1 MVALVAC
8 GHTLGGVHGANFPLI
23 VRPGSAPDDF
33 ALLDGTRGFDERI
46 ASNFVNNVSGNPLTS
61 PFARANSRDSDNKVF
76 SIDGNATIRAL
87 ADPAVFR
94 TTCARV
100 LQQMIDTVPRGVNLS
115 AAPLTPYEL
124 KPVNLSLALAANDS
138 LRFAGTLRLRTTAR
152 PLSTVSA
159 LALRYTPRQ
168 GPAACPACVV
178 STRLAATDALFGES
192 FAYYAFD
199 AAIPAN
205 ASIASFT
212 AHLALADGQSVTFD
226 NNGAR
231 FPVSDAVLLLPAQ
244 SCVVATTLTVVAAVR
259 NTLTAPN
266 VSLALTTKTPRDCCV
281 VPALTTTTLPMT
293 RGAAAGSLYTL
304 YTVSLPLDAAN
315 RPIARF
321 DVVAVSGDST
331 FTDAFRATADLPARC
346 TPFGEEPPPPAYTF
360 EGCFTDSLAARALT
374 GAASVDPQMTIARCA
389 ASCAAFQFFGLE
401 YATECFCGNAR
412 APSSTPVA
420 ATECNMP
427 CGGDRSQTCGAANRL
442 SLYRHTAWQPAGAP
456 AVVAGSYAHRGCF
469 NDSAATRALRGR
481 FEFSADAMSLDR
493 CATFCN
499 GTRFFGAE
507 YGSECFCGAGLD
519 AASVRQPDADCSM
532 LCSGNATQLCGGSNR
547 LSLYEKLNSTMLV
560 RRARLVVR

>member
-1 MVALVAC
+1 
-8 GHTLGGVHGANFPLI
+8 
-23 VRPGSAPDDF
+23 
-33 ALLDGTRGFDERI
+33 
-46 ASNFVNNVSGNPLTS
+46 
-61 PFARANSRDSDNKVF
+61 
-76 SIDGNATIRAL
+76 
-87 ADPAVFR
+87 
-94 TTCARV
+94 
-100 LQQMIDTVPRGVNLS
+100 
-115 AAPLTPYEL
+115 
-124 KPVNLSLALAANDS
+124 
-138 LRFAGTLRLRTTAR
+138 
-152 PLSTVSA
+152 
-159 LALRYTPRQ
+159 
-168 GPAACPACVV
+168 
-178 STRLAATDALFGES
+178 
-192 FAYYAFD
+192 
-199 AAIPAN
+199 
-205 ASIASFT
+205 
-212 AHLALADGQSVTFD
+212 
-226 NNGAR
+226 
-231 FPVSDAVLLLPAQ
+231 
-244 SCVVATTLTVVAAVR
+244 VR

-321 DVVAVSGDST
+321 DVVAVSGDTT
-331 FTDAFRATADLPARC
+331 FTDGFRATADLPARC
-346 TPFGEEPPPPAYTF
+346 TPFGEEPLPPSYTF
-360 EGCFTDSLAARALT
+360 EGCFTDSVGARALT
-374 GAASVDPQMTIARCA
+374 GGASVDAQMTIARCA

-412 APSSTPVA
+412 APASTPVA
-420 ATECNMP
+420 AAECNMP

-442 SLYRHTAWQPAGAP
+442 SLYRHTAWRPATAP
-456 AVVAGSYAHRGCF
+456 AVVAGTYAHRGCF

-507 YGSECFCGAGLD
+507 YGSECFCGAVLE

>member
-33 ALLDGTRGFDERI
+33 TLLDGTRGFDERI
-46 ASNFVNNVSGNPLTS
+46 ASNFVNNVAGNPLTS

-124 KPVNLSLALAANDS
+124 KPVNLSLALSANDS
-138 LRFAGTLRLRTTAR
+138 LRFTGSLRLRTTAR

-159 LALRYTPRQ
+159 LSLRYAPRQ
-168 GPAACPACVV
+168 GPAACPSCVV
-178 STRLAATDALFGES
+178 PARLAATDALFGES

-226 NNGAR
+226 NNAAR

-321 DVVAVSGDST
+321 DVVAVSGDTT
-331 FTDAFRATADLPARC
+331 FTDGFRATADLPARC
-346 TPFGEEPPPPAYTF
+346 TPFGEEPLPPSYTF
-360 EGCFTDSLAARALT
+360 EGCFTDSVGARALT
-374 GAASVDPQMTIARCA
+374 GGASVDAQMTIARCA

-412 APSSTPVA
+412 APASTPVA
-420 ATECNMP
+420 AAECNMP

-442 SLYRHTAWQPAGAP
+442 SLYRHTAWRPATAP
-456 AVVAGSYAHRGCF
+456 AVVAGTYAHRGCF

-507 YGSECFCGAGLD
+507 YGSECFCGAVLE